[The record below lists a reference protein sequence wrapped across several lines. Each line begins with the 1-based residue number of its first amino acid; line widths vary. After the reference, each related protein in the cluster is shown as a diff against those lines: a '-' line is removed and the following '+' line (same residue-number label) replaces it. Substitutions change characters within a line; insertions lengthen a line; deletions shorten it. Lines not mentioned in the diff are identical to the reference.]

1 MIMNDKLLDYVNR
14 FNNGEWEDYLSPIF
28 GGNLKQFLT
37 LLKRKG
43 MLDMIALDSI
53 SREEPELLN
62 EVMLDLLSL
71 DKEYF
76 LPKIV
81 QEFLSDVEIRS
92 DGYYLRLRDLS
103 ELAEF
108 FKDDRYSR
116 DYNPRSVA
124 ENVLGEDWW
133 EAYNDTVHD
142 VYRDII
148 EVLNDKNLRELATRI
163 IELIGNQ
170 ELSLDDYSSELFEE
184 LSDDNGNFII
194 TESNVMEIIKDED
207 SMNQLFNG
215 ELNDLKNQL
224 SWLGDNAYNNAY
236 NDMVYKQVW
245 SALSELFEGNHTWEE
260 KKRSDGRV
268 VHTPYI
274 KIRDLYS
281 DIVSFLNAFKGY
293 NDNLYDYGDYTSFKT
308 LYMDSEDEWLNLGR
322 INDYPDQD
330 DVESYIN
337 DGLVD
342 RLY

>member
-1 MIMNDKLLDYVNR
+1 MNDKLLDYVNR

-37 LLKRKG
+37 LLKRKD

-53 SREEPELLN
+53 ERDEPGLLN
-62 EVMLDLLSL
+62 EVMLDLLSI
-71 DKEYF
+71 DKDYF

-92 DGYYLRLRDLS
+92 DGYYLRLRDLQ
-103 ELAEF
+103 ELSLF
-108 FKDDRYSR
+108 FKYDRYSR
-116 DYNPRSVA
+116 EYNPRDIV
-124 ENVLGEDWW
+124 EKVLGEDQW
-133 EAYNDTVHD
+133 EAYNGPVHD

-148 EVLNDKNLRELATRI
+148 EVLNDKNLQELASRI
-163 IELIGNQ
+163 MELIGNQ

-194 TESNVMEIIKDED
+194 TESNIMEIIKDED
-207 SMNQLFNG
+207 SMNRLFNG
-215 ELNDLKNQL
+215 DLNDLKIQL
-224 SWLGDNAYNNAY
+224 SWLGNDANNNAY

-245 SALSELFEGNHTWEE
+245 SALSELFEGTHSWEE
-260 KKRSDGRV
+260 KKRYDGKIV
-268 VHTPYI
+268 YTPYV

-281 DIVSFLNAFKGY
+281 DIVNFLYTFKGY
-293 NDNLYDYGDYTSFKT
+293 NENLYDFGDYTSFKT
-308 LYMDSEDEWLNLGR
+308 HYMGSEEEWLNLG
-322 INDYPDQD
+322 IIDDYPDQD

-337 DGLVD
+337 DGLID

>member
-1 MIMNDKLLDYVNR
+1 MSDKILNYINR
-14 FNNGEWEDYLSPIF
+14 FNSGEWEDYLSPIF

-37 LLKRKG
+37 LLKRKD
-43 MLDMIALDSI
+43 MLDMVDLYSI
-53 SREEPELLN
+53 EKEEPELLN
-62 EVMLDLLSL
+62 EIMLDLISI
-71 DKEYF
+71 DKDYF

-81 QEFLSDVEIRS
+81 QEFLSDVETRS

-108 FKDDRYSR
+108 FKDERYSR
-116 DYNPRSVA
+116 DYNPRSVV

-133 EAYNDTVHD
+133 EAYSDTVHD

-148 EVLNDKNLRELATRI
+148 EVLNDKNLRELASRI

-170 ELSLDDYSSELFEE
+170 ELSLDDYSSELFED

-194 TESNVMEIIKDED
+194 TESNVMQIIKDED
-207 SMNQLFNG
+207 SMNQLFDG

-224 SWLGDNAYNNAY
+224 SWLGDNAYNDAY

-245 SALSELFEGNHTWEE
+245 SALSELFEGTHTWEE
-260 KKRSDGRV
+260 NKRSDGRV
-268 VHTPYI
+268 VHTPYV

-293 NDNLYDYGDYTSFKT
+293 NDTLYDYGDYTSFKT
-308 LYMDSEDEWLNLGR
+308 HYMESEDEWLNLGR
-322 INDYPDQD
+322 IDDYPDQD